1 MAEVAPLPARMA
13 TMTRRKPAKPA
24 ERRARLS
31 AADIALIERLVASGA
46 LVAVPQLGSAKPRR
60 VITAA
65 IDPAGDR
72 ILLYLSAKPLEL
84 EKRRGAG

>member
-1 MAEVAPLPARMA
+1 MARGKPQ
-13 TMTRRKPAKPA
+13 KPAAPRAGLSPA
-24 ERRARLS
+24 DL
-31 AADIALIERLVASGA
+31 ALIERLVASGA